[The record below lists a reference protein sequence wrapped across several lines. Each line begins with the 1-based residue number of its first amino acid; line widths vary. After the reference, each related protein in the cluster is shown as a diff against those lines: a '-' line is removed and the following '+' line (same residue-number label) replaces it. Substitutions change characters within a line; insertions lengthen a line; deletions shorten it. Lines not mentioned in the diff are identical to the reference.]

1 MTRVTDKELTGQI
14 RTRALLVLLAMLVLA
29 PGVVGC
35 GVMTRLP
42 LAVTPSPT

>member
-1 MTRVTDKELTGQI
+1 MTRVTDRELTGQI

-35 GVMTRLP
+35 GGDDEV
-42 LAVTPSPT
+42 AVGGDTIAN